1 VARPVPTAAAAV
13 VVAPAAMVH
22 VATVFAPT
30 VSAARST
37 VGAAQPA
44 PTAAAVRRRRLPHPR
59 AAVVVVA
66 RCLPGLAL
74 DIKPFLRPSARM
86 SELIQFPNVALSLH
100 LGRRVFILKVEVT
113 TVPTYRLGAAR
124 RIQGTPVLRRPIGP
138 SLTLSL
144 ASLFGYMMTKLLIS
158 RWTIILMMMV
168 IAMGLPM
175 AAAGTDNDSTT
186 NNTAATTT
194 TAAAVAP
201 ILCPFFKTVRPNPAK
216 SVKFL
221 WDVVVRGNMELVL
234 AKTLVFGAVV
244 QQQGFFPALFG
255 AVLDIHRLDQIPG
268 VSHRDLYN
276 SQYSGVAERL
286 LERADTDG
294 YISLQDLVEVKK
306 WVAEVNLVKDI
317 GVFSRGETVFVFL
330 GAGGNLDSNK
340 VLAMDALRFLQ
351 SDWEVDDIGSVN
363 AINLAQGLFK
373 AGF

>member
-1 VARPVPTAAAAV
+1 